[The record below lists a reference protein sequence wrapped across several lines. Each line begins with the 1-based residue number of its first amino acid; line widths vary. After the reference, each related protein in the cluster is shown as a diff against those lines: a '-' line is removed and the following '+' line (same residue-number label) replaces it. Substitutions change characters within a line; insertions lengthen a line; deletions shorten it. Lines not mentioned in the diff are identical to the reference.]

1 MELTIQEVHSYNDL
15 VKTGKAE
22 ELKLSGVDDGT
33 VVIPQLDE
41 LGRVYFL
48 DLGSRAKVYPGINV
62 VEKIKRAID
71 NYKNQ
76 E

>member
-1 MELTIQEVHSYNDL
+1 MHLTIQEVHTYNNL
-15 VKTGKAE
+15 IKMGKAE
-22 ELKLSGVDDGT
+22 ELKLSGVDSDT

-41 LGRVYFL
+41 FDNVYFL
-48 DLGSRAKVYPGINV
+48 DLASRAKIYPGINV
-62 VEKIKRAID
+62 IEKIKKAID